1 MTTYHRID
9 APPVNRAAVFRPSW
23 LLLLVVLCAASAW
36 AQGPDVPDYRLA
48 SGDRI
53 KVTVFGH
60 DDLSGEFEIDGSGEI
75 SMPLIREVKAAGLTV
90 GELEETISDA
100 LQPDY
105 LKHPRVSVEVLNYR
119 PYYIIGE
126 VTSPGKYPYAS
137 GLTVVNAVAV
147 AGGFTYRA
155 KKSRIRIKR
164 TVGDQAIEIEA
175 QLNTPVLPGDVI
187 EIPERFF

>member
-1 MTTYHRID
+1 MTTHHKTD
-9 APPVNRAAVFRPSW
+9 APSVDRKTVLRLSW
-23 LLLLVVLCAASAW
+23 LLWFLVLCTASLR

-75 SMPLIREVKAAGLTV
+75 SMPLIREIKAKGLTV

-155 KKSRIRIKR
+155 RKSRIKIKR
-164 TVGDQAIEIEA
+164 SVGDQTIEIDA

-187 EIPERFF
+187 EVPERFF